1 MVELFIF
8 FGGCLVGVIATVM
21 VVFHKKAGTLCFYDM
36 EPPEPPAMTA
46 ILEMPVEDIHKHEYA
61 IFKVSRR

>member
-1 MVELFIF
+1 MVELIIFI
-8 FGGCLVGVIATVM
+8 GGFMVGALITVFVI
-21 VVFHKKAGTLCFYDM
+21 FHKKAGILCFYDM

-46 ILEMPVEDIHKHEYA
+46 VLEEPVEEIHKHQFA